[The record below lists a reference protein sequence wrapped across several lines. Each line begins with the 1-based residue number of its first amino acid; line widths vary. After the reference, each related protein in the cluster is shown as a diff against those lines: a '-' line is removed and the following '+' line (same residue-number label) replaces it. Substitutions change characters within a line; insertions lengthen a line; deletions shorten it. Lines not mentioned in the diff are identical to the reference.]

1 MAGPFAKLASG
12 FAVAST
18 LGLGFAAVTALGVF
32 VGYRCDRALGWRFY
46 GCTLTLGLAGGAA
59 GLIFVLKTI
68 SALDEKSGD
77 ASKSPPDA
85 KREDRR
91 KE

>member
-1 MAGPFAKLASG
+1 MGGPFAKLASG

-59 GLIFVLKTI
+59 GLTFVLKTI
-68 SALDEKSGD
+68 SALDKKTGD
-77 ASKSPPDA
+77 ASKSMPDA

>member
-59 GLIFVLKTI
+59 GLIFVLKTV
-68 SALDEKSGD
+68 SALDAKQGES
-77 ASKSPPDA
+77 SKSTPDA